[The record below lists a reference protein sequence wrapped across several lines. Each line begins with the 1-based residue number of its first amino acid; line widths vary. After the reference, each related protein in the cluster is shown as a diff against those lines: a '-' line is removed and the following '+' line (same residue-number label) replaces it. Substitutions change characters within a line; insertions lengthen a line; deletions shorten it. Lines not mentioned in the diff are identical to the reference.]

1 MSVSI
6 LGYHQI
12 LPAGFSNQHV
22 SQIENLSFL
31 AGEILLDR
39 SSPFFPNRSDEKIMR
54 IDVVASIIAIN
65 SLFEKFKTEAVRDDF
80 SLYVASGVFIE
91 KIENHTKHLIKVYE
105 ELNEQSTAQET
116 MQKVYR
122 GSPPLL
128 ALQTLTNSAMS
139 FISQYTG
146 IKGNNATFGTTSI
159 SGFYALHEAYNST
172 FFDTTPS
179 VVCATNGG
187 GAHSYLMNSPMY
199 ENKVG
204 WKESTAVACLLLG
217 KNDAGMKS
225 VCEITALKT
234 TPFKSQLENQTI
246 KRGWAD
252 LISESKAELVIFSGA
267 FTASEQLRDKEYCD
281 AHWSRSLSLFDE
293 FGNMGTANS
302 IASIIKGIELLES
315 NFSKIDIVD
324 RDIYGSES
332 WIRIEKNK

>member
-12 LPAGFSNQHV
+12 LPSSFINHPV

-39 SSPFFPNRSDEKIMR
+39 DSPFFPNRSDEKIMR
-54 IDVVASIIAIN
+54 TDVVASIIAIN
-65 SLFEKFKTEAVRDDF
+65 SLFEKFKTSDSRDDF
-80 SLYVASGVFIE
+80 ALYVASGVFIE

-128 ALQTLTNSAMS
+128 ALQTLTNAAMS

-159 SGFYALHEAYNST
+159 SGFYALHEAFNAT
-172 FFDTTPS
+172 FYDAAPS
-179 VVCATNGG
+179 VVCASNGG

-199 ENKVG
+199 DNKDG
-204 WKESTAVACLLLG
+204 WKESTAVGCLLLG
-217 KNDAGMKS
+217 KKEAHLKS
-225 VCEITALKT
+225 FCEITALKT
-234 TPFKSQLENQTI
+234 TPFKSQLENQKI
-246 KRGWAD
+246 KRTWAD
-252 LISESKAELVIFSGA
+252 LVSEPKAELVIYSGA
-267 FTASEQLRDKEYCD
+267 FTPAEQLNDTEYCKI
-281 AHWSRSLSLFDE
+281 HWSQSLSLFDE
-293 FGNMGTANS
+293 FGNLGTANS
-302 IASIIKGIELLES
+302 VASIITGIALLDGRY
-315 NFSKIDIVD
+315 SKIDIVD